1 MQSLVEPLS
10 EQKYVMFFNEI
21 HCRKHV
27 TRLLCHNFWRLQN
40 SIHEEA
46 QKSRTWSEYEK
57 KQMQKVFL
65 IKIQKSNER
74 INSFL
79 VTKRLFLFRFVF
91 KVSQLWWQTSSF
103 KFSFSSPKFSFLFG
117 LASPRPNDRRRRIWL
132 AS

>member
-1 MQSLVEPLS
+1 MLCFSTKYIVENMS
-10 EQKYVMFFNEI
+10 HVFCVTFFDDSKI
-21 HCRKHV
+21 QFMKRRRKAEPDLN
-27 TRLLCHNFWRLQN
+27 TKKRFNKR
-40 SIHEEA
+40 
-46 QKSRTWSEYEK
+46 K

-117 LASPRPNDRRRRIWL
+117 LASPRPNDRRRRI
-132 AS
+132 